1 MSSVNQH
8 AKLEI
13 MEEKDVA
20 STYHP
25 DAESKKVHLGSVIIE
40 LPGTLA
46 IEDQPVSGQSV
57 SFRVDWIEGT
67 GVRPVAITVSSLIGE
82 EITSTDLRAVQ
93 TKNLWR
99 AAIVKHVTYQ
109 RLFRFE
115 WEEWD
120 GKVARESSIKLPTHM
135 LDRMRLRGPERSTL
149 EYVVDLYT
157 FADTIGLAPALFVQ
171 EVFADGFTPLPR
183 TTATKW
189 IKKARD
195 MGLFEEYF
203 DGND

>member
-1 MSSVNQH
+1 MRVR
-8 AKLEI
+8 LGT
-13 MEEKDVA
+13 MEEEAVV

-25 DAESKKVHLGSVIIE
+25 DAESEKVHLGSVIIE
-40 LPGTLA
+40 LPGTLVV
-46 IEDQPVSGQSV
+46 EDQPVKGQSV

-67 GVRPVAITVSSLIGE
+67 GVRPTSITVASVVGK

-120 GKVARESSIKLPTHM
+120 GSIAKESAIKLPTHV
-135 LDRMRLRGPERSTL
+135 LDRMRVRGPERSTL
-149 EYVVDLYT
+149 EYVTDLYI
-157 FADTIGLAPALFVQ
+157 FADTIGLPPALFVQ
-171 EVFADGFTPLPR
+171 EVFADSFHPLPR
-183 TTATKW
+183 TTTTKW
-189 IKKARD
+189 IKKAKD
-195 MGLFEEYF
+195 MGLFEEWF
-203 DGND
+203 NGTD